1 MSPTQAEIE
10 QVPSRAAGFQDL
22 SPIEPVNFWLHD
34 TVSAL
39 IYSIAKIHAGA
50 NKLNPPYNDL
60 TRFVLLQQSQLPDFL
75 QAPMRVL
82 SLGLDLLGYL
92 QPGRSFHTRPEK
104 NRARM
109 IASWKSSKL
118 SFQRDLLRYYE
129 SLGTFGLYSRQPASV
144 TRTEPSPLAARAE
157 ELALSKPESLLRS
170 EIAVIGSGPGG
181 SITACLLAEAGRDV
195 LLVEEGSS
203 HTPGSCT
210 PFSLDE
216 MVEKYRNGGQTVALG
231 KNKIAYVEGRCVGGG
246 SEINSGLYHR
256 TPPETLELWR
266 TQFRVEGLTETELLP
281 HYAANEKDLS
291 VSFLPGNA
299 PAASLKLHEGATR
312 LGWKSLE
319 VPRWVSYKNSLSD
332 SGTRQSMSRTF
343 IPRFLKAGGRLLPS
357 TRVLRLGNE
366 GGKWTLHARHSQEQP
381 LQIEAESL
389 FVCAGAIQTPALL
402 RRSGI
407 TRNIG
412 NSLQLHPTMKVAAR
426 FADSVN
432 AKDMGVPVHQVKE
445 FAPRLTF
452 GCSVST
458 PPYLA
463 LSLLD
468 HPGAASALDEWPK
481 MANYYAMITGEGR
494 GTVRVLP
501 GFRDPLV
508 RYRLTENDK
517 RALAD
522 GISKLSALLFEAGAK
537 MIWPA
542 MANTEPLHQAED
554 IKKLPTVL
562 PNGSSGLMTIH
573 LFSSC
578 PMGED
583 KTKCAVDSFGQ
594 VHGFKNLFVADAGI
608 LCSAPGVNPQGTLM
622 AIARRNVMRFLK
634 RV

>member
-1 MSPTQAEIE
+1 MAPGSE
-10 QVPSRAAGFQDL
+10 QVPLNAVGLGGDS
-22 SPIEPVNFWLHD
+22 SPIEPGNFWLHD

-39 IYSIAKIHAGA
+39 VYSIARSHAGR
-50 NKLNPPYNDL
+50 NHNPPYNDL
-60 TRFVLLQQSQLPDFL
+60 TRFVLCQQSQLPDFL
-75 QAPMRVL
+75 QAPMRML
-82 SLGLDLLGYL
+82 TLGFDLLGYL
-92 QPGRSFHTRPEK
+92 QTGGFFHTRAEQS
-104 NRARM
+104 RARM
-109 IASWKSSKL
+109 ITSWKRSRR

-129 SLGTFGLYSRQPASV
+129 SLTTVGLYSRQPRAILQ
-144 TRTEPSPLAARAE
+144 TERLPLSARSE
-157 ELALSKPESLLRS
+157 ELKQSKLESLLRC

-195 LLVEEGSS
+195 VLLEEGSF
-203 HTPGSCT
+203 HAPGSCA

-231 KNKIAYVEGRCVGGG
+231 KSKIAYVEGRCVGGG

-256 TPPETLELWR
+256 TPPETLDLWR
-266 TQFRVEGLTETELLP
+266 TQFRVDGLTDTELLP
-281 HYAANEKDLS
+281 HYEANERDLS
-291 VSFLPGNA
+291 VSFLPSVA

-319 VPRWVSYKNSLSD
+319 VPRWVSYKDSLND

-357 TRVLRLGNE
+357 TRVLRLGKD
-366 GGKWTLHARHSQEQP
+366 GAKWTLHARHSQDRR
-381 LQIEAESL
+381 LQIEAEAV

-412 NSLQLHPTMKVAAR
+412 NSLQLHPTIKVAAR
-426 FADSVN
+426 FAESVN

-468 HPGAASALDEWPK
+468 HPKSLSALDEWPK

-494 GTVRVLP
+494 GTVRAIP

-508 RYRLTENDK
+508 RYRLTENDR

-522 GISKLSALLFEAGAK
+522 GMSKLSALLFEAGAK
-537 MIWPA
+537 MIWPVTTE
-542 MANTEPLHQAED
+542 TEPLHHADD
-554 IKKLPTVL
+554 IKNLPTVL
-562 PNGSSGLMTIH
+562 PKDASGLMTIH

-583 KTKCAVDSFGQ
+583 QTRSAVDSFGQ
-594 VHGFKNLFVADAGI
+594 VQGFKNLFVADASI

-622 AIARRNVMRFLK
+622 AITRRNVMRFLK
-634 RV
+634 RG